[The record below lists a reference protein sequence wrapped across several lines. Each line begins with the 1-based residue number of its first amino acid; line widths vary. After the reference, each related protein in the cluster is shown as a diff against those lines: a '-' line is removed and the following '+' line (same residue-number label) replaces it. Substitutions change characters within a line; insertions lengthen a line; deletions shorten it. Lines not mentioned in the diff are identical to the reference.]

1 MALEEGQNGGAEKV
15 AVEVSF
21 KSFKPQ
27 LFVEA
32 PKANDAVQFYK
43 TAFGAVE
50 TCRTTQ
56 PKRKADQELP
66 HIVSAQLQLAGS
78 TFLVSDLSDDSASTK
93 AGGTV
98 FAMCLETEDV
108 EAAVTKVVAAGAVAV
123 AEGGV
128 VDGEGACCCAERVT
142 TVKDPYGFVWQFCSP
157 ADKCG
162 ANVEA

>member
-78 TFLVSDLSDDSASTK
+78 TFLVSDLSDDSASYVSLSLSLLTFMLLK
-93 AGGTV
+93 MASVLSDLTV
-98 FAMCLETEDV
+98 WNMLESV
-108 EAAVTKVVAAGAVAV
+108 
-123 AEGGV
+123 
-128 VDGEGACCCAERVT
+128 
-142 TVKDPYGFVWQFCSP
+142 
-157 ADKCG
+157 
-162 ANVEA
+162 

>member
-78 TFLVSDLSDDSASTK
+78 TFLVSDLSDDSASYVSLSLSLSLLTFMLLK
-93 AGGTV
+93 MASVLSDLTV
-98 FAMCLETEDV
+98 WYMLESV
-108 EAAVTKVVAAGAVAV
+108 
-123 AEGGV
+123 
-128 VDGEGACCCAERVT
+128 
-142 TVKDPYGFVWQFCSP
+142 
-157 ADKCG
+157 
-162 ANVEA
+162 